1 MAILHSLSFLA
12 VIAGLASGHG
22 TRRAHPHY
30 ARNATS
36 SRVGSDTTLSP
47 IINPDTDTTN
57 LGNLVPSTNV
67 SLNWGME
74 GNSLV
79 NVSLEMNHP
88 TVLLEEVDDITN
100 VDCEAT
106 SVTITFAHKDAFEE
120 ALSDWSDDES
130 FILVTNHLG
139 DCDAENERGIFLTSG
154 ITSNN
159 KTLTIVANGEKSDL
173 NNTAAYTEITFSSV
187 PAGQAKRAITL
198 DSSGLT
204 LSNSLALTPS
214 TSLYSY
220 APYLSVVADTANV
233 SSSITFSGK
242 LRYSI
247 LKAKVYE
254 LSFDVDTY
262 ASAELGLTLN
272 VTAPYSQNVVYDPAP
287 LTYSIVNVP
296 GIVTLGPALDFDI
309 GVNLSA
315 NAAAVLTT
323 DLGVKIA
330 DGNFH
335 LDFLDSSNSS
345 ATGWTPVFTAQANIS
360 EKASAS
366 VNPYVDITVML
377 QFELLGGLIDLSG
390 GVTAQP
396 KFNNDFVL
404 SASQVL
410 NGTSDGTSIDGSVT
424 QPNDEEC
431 AQGLSISSEFEFSVI
446 AFVTQWWR
454 ETVYSVTVPV
464 ADECYTWL

>member
-1 MAILHSLSFLA
+1 
-12 VIAGLASGHG
+12 
-22 TRRAHPHY
+22 
-30 ARNATS
+30 
-36 SRVGSDTTLSP
+36 
-47 IINPDTDTTN
+47 
-57 LGNLVPSTNV
+57 
-67 SLNWGME
+67 
-74 GNSLV
+74 
-79 NVSLEMNHP
+79 
-88 TVLLEEVDDITN
+88 
-100 VDCEAT
+100 
-106 SVTITFAHKDAFEE
+106 
-120 ALSDWSDDES
+120 
-130 FILVTNHLG
+130 
-139 DCDAENERGIFLTSG
+139 
-154 ITSNN
+154 
-159 KTLTIVANGEKSDL
+159 
-173 NNTAAYTEITFSSV
+173 
-187 PAGQAKRAITL
+187 L

-220 APYLSVVADTANV
+220 SPYLDVIADTANV

-262 ASAELGLTLN
+262 ASAELGLTIN

-335 LDFLDSSNSS
+335 LDFLDSSNTS

-360 EKASAS
+360 EKASVS

-404 SASQVL
+404 SASQVI

-424 QPNDEEC
+424 QPDTEEC